1 MVVAV
6 ILASGKGT
14 RLMPLST
21 VSRPKQYLDV
31 ITGKTLIEDTIDRV
45 KNVVGLDNVFVV
57 CSSVQ
62 ESLAKETLSFLN
74 EENLIFEP
82 EMKETLASI
91 THAISYIS
99 KIRGDV
105 TYLFLPSD
113 HYIPETKLFEES
125 IKEGL
130 DVYNINK
137 NLVLF
142 GLKPTE
148 PNTGFG
154 YIETKRENNHYE
166 IISFVE
172 KPKLEIAEKIWNLGN
187 YFWGT
192 FIFFT
197 NKNTVYNAIKNNY
210 NKQYE
215 LLLKLDNNLITKE
228 EYFNNTM
235 VDNFSRSILEKLDN
249 MKLVKAK
256 YKWFDIGSFEA
267 LFEVLEQIGKHDKVL
282 EIKQLISDNKK

>member
-21 VSRPKQYLDV
+21 ALRPKQYLDV

-45 KNVVGLDNVFVV
+45 KNIVGLDNVFVV
-57 CSSVQ
+57 CSSLQ
-62 ESLAKETLSFLN
+62 EQLAKDTLHFLN
-74 EENLIFEP
+74 DENLIFEP

-91 THAISYIS
+91 THAISYIN
-99 KIRGDV
+99 KLRGDV

-113 HYIPETKLFEES
+113 HYIPETLLFESS

-130 DVYNINK
+130 DLYNSNQ

-154 YIETKRENNHYE
+154 YIETKKEDNHYK
-166 IISFVE
+166 ILSFIE
-172 KPKLEIAEKIWNLGN
+172 KPKLEIAEKIWNLDN

-197 NKNTVYNAIKNNY
+197 NKDIVYNALRENY
-210 NKQYE
+210 PKQYE
-215 LLLKLDNNLITKE
+215 LLIKLDQNIIDKND
-228 EYFNNTM
+228 YFKDSL

-256 YKWFDIGSFEA
+256 YQWFDIGSFDS
-267 LFEVLEQIGKHDKVL
+267 LFEVLEQLGKHDKVL
-282 EIKQLISDNKK
+282 EIKKLIEIKK